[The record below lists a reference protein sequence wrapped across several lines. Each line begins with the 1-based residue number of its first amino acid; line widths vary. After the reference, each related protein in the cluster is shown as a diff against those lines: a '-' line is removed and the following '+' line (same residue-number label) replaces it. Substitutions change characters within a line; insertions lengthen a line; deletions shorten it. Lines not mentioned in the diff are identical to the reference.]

1 MLGGVEAIHL
11 ATVIE
16 DAVDQLAVLGRIMPV
31 SFEEKLDAEEVC
43 IRILSSQSLDC

>member
-1 MLGGVEAIHL
+1 MLGGVDAIHI

-31 SFEEKLDAEEVC
+31 SFEERGNSDEVG
-43 IRILSSQSLDC
+43 LS